1 MRKAFTLIE
10 LLVVIAIIAIL
21 AAILFPVFAKAKDA
35 AKKTQSINNMKQI
48 GTSVMIYLSDY
59 DDQMPMS
66 AYRPGQTGL
75 TVFSVYDALD
85 PYMKNVQILTSPSD
99 NPPQSWRARL
109 NGLGLQSS
117 KVERASYV
125 PNLGLFAEN
134 LCGLPIKSAYTPI
147 SNHSGLED
155 GTGTIMFFDGY
166 IKTAA
171 LLDYYTFLAQ
181 ARHAEGL
188 VVNYAD
194 SHAKFHR
201 WNGIPTGG
209 ATPPGSR
216 AATYYSWRNPEPTC
230 GPDQL
235 CATNQEL
242 QAVSSTA
249 TNPYNDLHGVPGSN
263 ITDSEDTI
271 PCP

>member
-10 LLVVIAIIAIL
+10 LLVVIAIIAI
-21 AAILFPVFAKAKDA
+21 AKAKDA

-99 NPPQSWRARL
+99 NPPQSWKNRL
-109 NGLGLQSS
+109 NGLGLQNS

-134 LCGLPIKSAYTPI
+134 LCGLPIKSGFTPI
-147 SNHSGLED
+147 TNHPGLED

-171 LLDYYTFLAQ
+171 LLDYYTFLGQ

-188 VVNYAD
+188 VINFAD
-194 SHAKFHR
+194 CHAKFYR

-216 AATYYSWRNPEPTC
+216 AATYYSWRSTEPTC

-242 QAVSSTA
+242 QAVTSTA
-249 TNPYNDLHGVPGSN
+249 ANPYNDLHGVPGSN

>member
-48 GTSVMIYLSDY
+48 GTSVMIYLADY

-85 PYMKNVQILTSPSD
+85 PYMKNVQILTSPAD
-99 NPPQSWRARL
+99 NPPQSWKNRL

-134 LCGLPIKSAYTPI
+134 LCGLPIKTAYTPI

-171 LLDYYTFLAQ
+171 LLDYYTFLGQ
-181 ARHAEGL
+181 ARHADGL

-194 SHAKFHR
+194 SHAKFHK

-216 AATYYSWRNPEPTC
+216 AATYYSWRSPEPTC

-235 CATNQEL
+235 CWTNQEL

-249 TNPYNDLHGVPGSN
+249 ANPYNDLHGVPGST
-263 ITDSEDTI
+263 ITDSEDQI